1 MAEVIETHRL
11 ISIEEAAKTYG
22 PDLQQ
27 IYNGLDC
34 CVTLEVWNSLQ
45 AYYNES
51 PITYNFERALQAPA
65 LEMMLRGFRIDL
77 VERERSVR
85 ELREKQTQYQAILD
99 KLAIAVWDKPLNPRS
114 PKQLL
119 EFFYKHLNIPE
130 IWSSKKGV
138 KSLSMDR
145 ETLEKLDLYLYAR
158 PFVACILS
166 IRELAK
172 KLDVLEAKIDPDG
185 RMRTSINVGA
195 TETGRFSAS
204 KSTTGTGCVLPTT
217 QALTP
222 NGWKTMDTILDG
234 DLIAQWNNGKIEFVP
249 CKMHSEP
256 FSGKLLK
263 ITTEQLIQTL
273 TPDHRCL
280 FLDSRM
286 QNILVEPA
294 KTVAARSQVSIPLGG
309 KHQGTKTVPPF
320 AAILMADFE
329 KTEWGW
335 RGAFKKERKQKRFLE
350 LAKKYSI
357 PFRESKNPREGY
369 RRFTVLGYTEIPK
382 KWGKWI
388 LDLTVESAQALL
400 EEARHWD
407 ATDFANSKHSNGPS
421 FTFFTADP
429 QQAVWF
435 ATLAHLSGKSA
446 NTRLTLQ
453 NEGSYS
459 DTPMWNVH
467 VKERQ
472 HARVQRAHW
481 SQVPYEG
488 LVYCP
493 QVPSSFWLMREE
505 GKISVT
511 GNTNLFNV
519 TSDCRQIFVAD
530 PGYKLCAIDLEQAE
544 SREVGRLCGELFN
557 EWAYLDACEAGDL
570 HTAVARLI
578 WPELAWT
585 GDGKKDRQIAE
596 EPFYRHYSYRDIAK
610 RGGHGTNYLG
620 SPFQM
625 ARHLKVPTSLVNS
638 FQERY
643 FDAFPGIQKWHR
655 WTAEQIQSAKPITT
669 VFGRTRHF
677 FGRPNDDQT
686 VKEAVAYNP
695 QSSTADR
702 LNIGLYRI
710 WHDMSPRIEILLQLY
725 DAIYFQYREDDD
737 EEEIV
742 AEALRLVDVPI
753 KLANGRIFTVPGEA
767 KVGWNWTPIGPN
779 NPDGLAKFKGKDTR
793 QRVALLDRI
802 F

>member
-1 MAEVIETHRL
+1 MAEIIETHRL

-45 AYYNES
+45 AYYNEP

-204 KSTTGTGCVLPTT
+204 KSTTG
-217 QALTP
+217 
-222 NGWKTMDTILDG
+222 
-234 DLIAQWNNGKIEFVP
+234 
-249 CKMHSEP
+249 
-256 FSGKLLK
+256 SG
-263 ITTEQLIQTL
+263 TN
-273 TPDHRCL
+273 
-280 FLDSRM
+280 FF
-286 QNILVEPA
+286 NI
-294 KTVAARSQVSIPLGG
+294 
-309 KHQGTKTVPPF
+309 
-320 AAILMADFE
+320 
-329 KTEWGW
+329 
-335 RGAFKKERKQKRFLE
+335 
-350 LAKKYSI
+350 
-357 PFRESKNPREGY
+357 
-369 RRFTVLGYTEIPK
+369 
-382 KWGKWI
+382 
-388 LDLTVESAQALL
+388 
-400 EEARHWD
+400 
-407 ATDFANSKHSNGPS
+407 
-421 FTFFTADP
+421 
-429 QQAVWF
+429 
-435 ATLAHLSGKSA
+435 
-446 NTRLTLQ
+446 
-453 NEGSYS
+453 
-459 DTPMWNVH
+459 
-467 VKERQ
+467 
-472 HARVQRAHW
+472 
-481 SQVPYEG
+481 
-488 LVYCP
+488 
-493 QVPSSFWLMREE
+493 
-505 GKISVT
+505 
-511 GNTNLFNV
+511 
-519 TSDCRQIFVAD
+519 TSDCRRIFVAD

-753 KLANGRIFTVPGEA
+753 KLANGRMFSVPGEA